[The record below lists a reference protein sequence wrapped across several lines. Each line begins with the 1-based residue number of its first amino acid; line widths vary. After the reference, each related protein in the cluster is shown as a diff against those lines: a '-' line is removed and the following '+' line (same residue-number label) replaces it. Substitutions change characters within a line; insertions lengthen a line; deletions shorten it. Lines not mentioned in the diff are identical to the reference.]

1 MLKAL
6 LVIVSISGHHGDT
19 IPFES
24 SYEMKNMKQCLEAV
38 KDLKKQDQKVTAICI
53 PHQDP
58 TESVKDMFYV
68 FMDIISQLK
77 QDEMIQ

>member
-24 SYEMKNMKQCLEAV
+24 SYEMKNMQQCLEAV
-38 KDLKKQDQKVTAICI
+38 KDLKKQDQK
-53 PHQDP
+53 
-58 TESVKDMFYV
+58 
-68 FMDIISQLK
+68 
-77 QDEMIQ
+77 